1 MVRDRGRRKE
11 GKMESRVGREKSDKE
26 AAVRKTRAAYAG
38 NGKGVVLT

>member
-26 AAVRKTRAAYAG
+26 VVVRKICVVYVG
-38 NGKGVVLT
+38 NGKGVVLI